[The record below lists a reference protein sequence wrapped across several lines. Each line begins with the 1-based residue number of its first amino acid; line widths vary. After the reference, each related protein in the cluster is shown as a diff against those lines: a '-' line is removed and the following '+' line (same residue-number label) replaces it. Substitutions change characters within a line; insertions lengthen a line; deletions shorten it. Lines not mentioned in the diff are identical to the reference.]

1 MSALTVTL
9 KHGDHKGVSWAIQW
23 DMLRSVNSRPGFV
36 NPYNGK
42 ILKGLL
48 GEIASIK
55 LRSV

>member
-9 KHGDHKGVSWAIQW
+9 KHGDHKGVSWAIRW
-23 DMLRSVNSRPGFV
+23 DMLRSVDSRAGFV

-42 ILKGLL
+42 ILKGPL